1 MAGKV
6 PHPMTDKNILQALV
20 KQQLV
25 TKAQAREILF
35 KIDSLKRRLEAQRLR
50 QNKERE
56 PDGVIDSNPV
66 TLLDVLAER
75 SLYRIGDNFKGL
87 DEEAMYQALA
97 VEWGLPY
104 QTIDPLKLDLNLVT
118 TTIPHSF
125 ARKHLIIPL
134 ARQNGEL
141 ILAATNPFNREV
153 FDDISRAIQSKVR
166 PVVATKTSIIK
177 TVDEFFGFKR
187 SIAEAEHFYETPSVD
202 LGNLEQYVKIQSS
215 DELPANDHMIRMRI
229 DGILHDIYR
238 LPKNVHPAIVSRIKN
253 LSRLNIAEKRRPQD
267 GRIKTDKQGLEVEV
281 RISTV
286 PVAFG
291 EKVVMRIM
299 DPDVLFQD
307 LELLGFEPADL
318 IRYNQMV
325 KKPDLIRYNQMV
337 KKPHGIILDCGPT
350 GSGKSTTLY
359 STLHHLSSPEINI
372 TTVEDPIEMVE
383 ESFNQIGPIEMV
395 EESFNQ
401 IGVQPT
407 VGVTFATILRNIL
420 RQDPDVIMIGE
431 MRDLETAENAVQ
443 AALTGHLV
451 LSTNAVQAALTGHL
465 VLSTLHTNDS
475 VSAITRLIDLGL
487 PAFLIQNTMVG
498 IISQRLLRRI
508 CPHCQETF
516 LMSKANL
523 KTSGILLPG
532 DGEVELK
539 RGKGC
544 QKCRG
549 TGYFGRSAVFEVM
562 PYTPAIRRLTTAE
575 TDHALVLETAVKEG
589 LATLRNNAIK
599 KMLNGTTTYL
609 EVLRVT

>member
-6 PHPMTDKNILQALV
+6 PPPMTDKNILQALV

-25 TKAQAREILF
+25 TKEQARELLF

-50 QNKERE
+50 QNKGRE

-66 TLLDVLAER
+66 TLLDVLVDR

-97 VEWGLPY
+97 VEWDLPY
-104 QTIDPLKLDLNLVT
+104 HTIDPLKLDLNLVT

-134 ARQNGEL
+134 ARENGEL

-215 DELPANDHMIRMRI
+215 DELPANDQHIINAVNHLFSYALDQRASDIHVEPKRNHSMIRMRI

-325 KKPDLIRYNQMV
+325 KKP
-337 KKPHGIILDCGPT
+337 HGIILDCGPT

-383 ESFNQIGPIEMV
+383 ESFNQIG
-395 EESFNQ
+395 
-401 IGVQPT
+401 VQPT

-431 MRDLETAENAVQ
+431 MRDLETAE
-443 AALTGHLV
+443 
-451 LSTNAVQAALTGHL
+451 NAVQAALTGHL